1 MDYKSEIKKIG
12 SNKKEVANRVE
23 SLIEEE
29 IIDTKDE
36 LTDDVST
43 VIEKEDNNPVLN
55 EFLNK

>member
-12 SNKKEVANRVE
+12 WNKKEVANRVE

-43 VIEKEDNNPVLN
+43 IIEKKTITLYLMN
-55 EFLNK
+55 F